1 MAEAAQQ
8 IGIQMYTLRDQTERD
23 FLGTLAKVAEMGYQ
37 AVEFAG
43 YFGVSAGELR
53 RKLDELGLA
62 APSAHVGLDF
72 SSLDKMEQ
80 ALAKEIE
87 YAVELGLQ
95 YIITPSAPLPPNPSI
110 EDVTRI
116 IPFLEK
122 ASAMVRA
129 AGMQYGYHN
138 HDYEFKEVDGKAVID
153 IWLEQIPAEHMLAEF
168 DLGWVYR
175 GGARPVDYVSR
186 YAGRVPLVHIKD
198 FGANQE
204 ETDLGKGEVDFRSVF
219 EIAEQSGILYYI
231 VEQEAYEVSS
241 LESAKLALDYFRGLG
256 LMHG

>member
-1 MAEAAQQ
+1 MAGASQQ

-23 FLGTLAKVAEMGYQ
+23 FLGTLGKVAEMGYR

-53 RKLDELGLA
+53 RTLDGLGLA

-72 SSLDKMEQ
+72 SSLDNLER
-80 ALAKEIE
+80 ALSREIE
-87 YAVELGLQ
+87 YAAELGLQ
-95 YIITPSAPLPPNPSI
+95 YIITPSAPLPENPSI
-110 EDVTRI
+110 EDVTAV
-116 IPFLEK
+116 IPFLER

-138 HDYEFKEVDGKAVID
+138 HAYEFAQVEGKAVID

-168 DLGWVYR
+168 DLGWVHR

-198 FGANQE
+198 FGADNE
-204 ETDLGKGEVDFRSVF
+204 ETDLGQGQVDFRSVF
-219 EIAEQSGILYYI
+219 AAAEDSGILYYI
-231 VEQEAYEVSS
+231 VEQEVYAVSS
-241 LESAKLALDYFRGLG
+241 LASAKLALDYFRSLG
-256 LMHG
+256 MS

>member
-1 MAEAAQQ
+1 MAEAARQ

-23 FLGTLAKVAEMGYQ
+23 FLGTLGKVAEMGYQ
-37 AVEFAG
+37 VVEFAG
-43 YFGVSAGELR
+43 YFGVSAAVLR
-53 RKLDELGLA
+53 RRLDELELA

-72 SSLDKMEQ
+72 SSLNQMER
-80 ALAKEIE
+80 ALAREIE
-87 YAVELGLQ
+87 YAAELGIQ
-95 YIITPSAPLPPNPSI
+95 YIITPSAPLPPSPSI
-110 EDVTRI
+110 DDVTRI
-116 IPFLEK
+116 IPYLEK

-138 HDYEFKEVDGKAVID
+138 HDYEFAEVDGKAVID
-153 IWLEQIPAEHMLAEF
+153 IWLERIPAEHMLAEF
-168 DLGWVYR
+168 DLGWVHR
-175 GGARPVDYVSR
+175 GGANPAHYVSR

-204 ETDLGKGEVDFRSVF
+204 ETDLGKGEVDFQSVF

-241 LESAKLALDYFRGLG
+241 LASAKLALDYFRRLG
-256 LMHG
+256 LMHS

>member
-1 MAEAAQQ
+1 MAEASQQ

-23 FLGTLAKVAEMGYQ
+23 FLGTLGKVAEMGYR

-43 YFGVSAGELR
+43 YFGVSASELR
-53 RKLDELGLA
+53 RTLDGLGLA

-72 SSLDKMEQ
+72 SSLDNMEQ
-80 ALAKEIE
+80 ALSREIE
-87 YAVELGLQ
+87 YAAELGLQ
-95 YIITPSAPLPPNPSI
+95 YIITPSAPLPENPSMK
-110 EDVTRI
+110 DVTAV

-138 HDYEFKEVDGKAVID
+138 HDYEFAQVEGKAVID

-168 DLGWVYR
+168 DLGWVHR
-175 GGARPVDYVSR
+175 GGALPIDYVTR

-198 FGANQE
+198 FGANNE
-204 ETDLGKGEVDFRSVF
+204 ETDLGKGQVDFPSVF
-219 EIAEQSGILYYI
+219 EAAEESGILYYI
-231 VEQEAYEVSS
+231 VEQEAYAVSS
-241 LESAKLALDYFRGLG
+241 LESAKQALDYFRGLG
-256 LMHG
+256 LMQD

>member
-23 FLGTLAKVAEMGYQ
+23 FLGTLGKVAEMGYQ
-37 AVEFAG
+37 VVEFAG
-43 YFGVSAGELR
+43 YFGVAAGELR

-72 SSLDKMEQ
+72 SSLDQMER
-80 ALAKEIE
+80 ALAREIE
-87 YAVELGLQ
+87 YAAELGIQ
-95 YIITPSAPLPPNPSI
+95 YIITPSAPLPPSPSI

-116 IPFLEK
+116 IPYLEK

-138 HDYEFKEVDGKAVID
+138 HDYEFAKVDGKAVID
-153 IWLEQIPAEHMLAEF
+153 IWLERIPAEHMLAEF

-256 LMHG
+256 LMRG

>member
-1 MAEAAQQ
+1 MAKASQQ

-23 FLGTLAKVAEMGYQ
+23 FLGTLGKVAEMGYQ

-53 RKLDELGLA
+53 RTLDRLGLA

-72 SSLDKMEQ
+72 SSLDNMER

-87 YAVELGLQ
+87 YAKELGLQ
-95 YIITPSAPLPPNPSI
+95 YMITPSAPLPQNPSM
-110 EDVTRI
+110 EDVTAV

-129 AGMQYGYHN
+129 AGLQYGYHN
-138 HDYEFKEVDGKAVID
+138 HDYEFAEVDGKAVID
-153 IWLEQIPAEHMLAEF
+153 IWLEQIPAEHMFAEF
-168 DLGWVYR
+168 DLGWVHR
-175 GGARPVDYVSR
+175 GGARPIDYVSR

-198 FGANQE
+198 FGANNE
-204 ETDLGKGEVDFRSVF
+204 ETDLGKGQVDFRSVF
-219 EIAEQSGILYYI
+219 DKAEESGILYYI
-231 VEQEAYEVSS
+231 VEQEAYAVSS
-241 LESAKLALDYFRGLG
+241 LESAKEALEYFRGLG
-256 LMHG
+256 LMQG

>member
-1 MAEAAQQ
+1 MVEATQQ

-23 FLGTLAKVAEMGYQ
+23 FLGTLGKVAEMGYQ

-53 RKLDELGLA
+53 RKLDELGLV

-72 SSLDKMEQ
+72 SSLENMEQ

-95 YIITPSAPLPPNPSI
+95 YIITPSAPLPPSPSI

-138 HDYEFKEVDGKAVID
+138 HDYEFAKVDGKAVID
-153 IWLEQIPAEHMLAEF
+153 IWLERIPAEHMLAEF
-168 DLGWVYR
+168 DLGWVHL
-175 GGARPVDYVSR
+175 GGARPADYVSR

-256 LMHG
+256 LMQG

>member
-1 MAEAAQQ
+1 MTEAAQQ

-87 YAVELGLQ
+87 YGVELGLQ
-95 YIITPSAPLPPNPSI
+95 YMITPSAPLPPNPSI

-175 GGARPVDYVSR
+175 GEPGPLIMCRGTPAVFRWFTLRTSEQTMRRLISERERSISGASSR
-186 YAGRVPLVHIKD
+186 SRSRAEFSIILWSKRHMRYLLLQALSSHWIISAG
-198 FGANQE
+198 
-204 ETDLGKGEVDFRSVF
+204 
-219 EIAEQSGILYYI
+219 
-231 VEQEAYEVSS
+231 
-241 LESAKLALDYFRGLG
+241 
-256 LMHG
+256 